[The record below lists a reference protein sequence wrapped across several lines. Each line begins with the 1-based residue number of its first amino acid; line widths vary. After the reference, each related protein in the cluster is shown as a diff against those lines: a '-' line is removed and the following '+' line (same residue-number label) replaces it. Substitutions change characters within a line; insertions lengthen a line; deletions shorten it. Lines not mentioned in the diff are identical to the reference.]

1 MKLNSQTIWAS
12 ALVTI
17 VVIGLSIFVIL
28 QINEGVDE
36 NTQSNLQVDQDEIST
51 ILPFEPEEEGLIEGV
66 IITRNGQEITVDDS
80 DKSLTLTQDTVIE
93 RITVNEASDLED
105 FTYAKEEI
113 SEQNLTVGTAIE
125 VTCDTPSSRTC
136 TAKNILVQGVVANQ
150 EELIFTN
157 SDVEIYEEE

>member
-1 MKLNSQTIWAS
+1 MKLNSQTIWVS
-12 ALVTI
+12 VLI
-17 VVIGLSIFVIL
+17 VVVILGLSIFVVL

-36 NTQSNLQVDQDEIST
+36 NTQSNLQVDQDEISS
-51 ILPFEPEEEGLIEGV
+51 ILPFDPEKEGLIEGV

-80 DKSLTLTQDTVIE
+80 DKPLTLTQDTVIE

-105 FTYAKEEI
+105 FTYEKEEI
-113 SEQNLTVGTAIE
+113 SEQSLTVGTAIE
-125 VTCDTPSSRTC
+125 VICDTPSSRTC
-136 TAKNILVQGVVANQ
+136 TAKNILVQGEVTNQ